1 MPRFRLAVAPFAVP
15 LAVAALLAGCAAT
28 RKEPP
33 PKPFAGTRWEV
44 VLELPIAGETPW
56 VRFGDGRMEGFGG
69 CNRIAALYVQ
79 DSVGASAIGIRRIQA
94 GQHACDR
101 SARDAEEH
109 IVGVLQAASSY
120 SITANTMTM
129 SGSAGTLR
137 FVAAP
142 AEGKP

>member
-1 MPRFRLAVAPFAVP
+1 MPRLRPAAATLSVP
-15 LAVAALLAGCAAT
+15 LVLALLAGCAAT

-44 VLELPIAGETPW
+44 ALELPIAGERPW
-56 VRFGDGRMEGFGG
+56 VRFGDGRMEGFDG
-69 CNRIAALYVQ
+69 CNRIAARYVQ
-79 DSVGASAIGIRRIQA
+79 DSVGASAIGIGRIQ
-94 GQHACDR
+94 GSQRACDR
-101 SARDAEEH
+101 PARDLEEH
-109 IVGVLQAASSY
+109 IVGTLQAVSSY

-129 SGSAGTLR
+129 TGSAGTLR

>member
-1 MPRFRLAVAPFAVP
+1 MNRFRFAVAPFAVP
-15 LAVAALLAGCAAT
+15 LVAAALLAGCAAT

-33 PKPFAGTRWEV
+33 PRPFAGTRWEV
-44 VLELPIAGETPW
+44 VLELPIAGERPW

-79 DSVGASAIGIRRIQA
+79 DSVGASAIGIRRIEA
-94 GQHACDR
+94 GRHACDR
-101 SARDAEEH
+101 AARDVEEH
-109 IVGVLQAASSY
+109 IVGTLQAVSSY

-142 AEGKP
+142 EGKP

>member
-1 MPRFRLAVAPFAVP
+1 MPRFRSAVAPFILP
-15 LAVAALLAGCAAT
+15 WILAALLAGCAAT

-44 VLELPIAGETPW
+44 ALELPMAGERPW

-69 CNRIAALYVQ
+69 CNRIAARYVQ
-79 DSVGASAIGIRRIQA
+79 DSVGASAIGIGRIQT

-109 IVGVLQAASSY
+109 IVGTLQAVSSY

-129 SGSAGTLR
+129 TGSAGTLR

-142 AEGKP
+142 VEGKP